1 MNRNESPKKTYDNK
15 MKIDPWINV
24 SSKRKILYDGN
35 VGIRYVPKGTIIT
48 NFSGLNLN

>member
-1 MNRNESPKKTYDNK
+1 MSRNESPKKTDDNK

-24 SSKRKILYDGN
+24 SSKIKFLDDGN